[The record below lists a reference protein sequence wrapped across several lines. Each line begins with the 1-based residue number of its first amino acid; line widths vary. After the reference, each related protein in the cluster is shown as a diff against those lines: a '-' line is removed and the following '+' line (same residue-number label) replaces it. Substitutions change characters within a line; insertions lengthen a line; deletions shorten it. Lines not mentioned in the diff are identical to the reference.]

1 MRWNFRVIKNGDMYE
16 IAEVFYDDDGNVEGW
31 ADSSGLLSCWDKYE
45 DLKGTVEYL
54 QYAFDKPILI
64 VDGNKL
70 IRENDAH
77 K

>member
-31 ADSSGLLSCWDKYE
+31 ADSSGLLSWEKYE

-54 QYAFDKPILI
+54 QYAFHKPILV
-64 VDGNKL
+64 VDGDNLVRDNNEQK
-70 IRENDAH
+70 
-77 K
+77 